1 MPIYEFECGSCGSVN
16 EFTMKFSDPNPE
28 KCPECGQGPM
38 QKLISR
44 SAFQLKGG
52 GWYTDAYD
60 SKDQISKSKKAAED
74 KTSDKS
80 GEKSSGDSKKE
91 ASADTGAS
99 DSSNSSTSKDSKPS
113 SDSAKPA
120 SKSNSKSKSD

>member
-1 MPIYEFECGSCGSVN
+1 MPIYEFECGSCGAVN

-28 KCPECGQGPM
+28 NCPECGKGPM

-60 SKDQISKSKKAAED
+60 TKDQVSKAQKAKEDVKSDTEGSKDKPTQDSATKESK
-74 KTSDKS
+74 
-80 GEKSSGDSKKE
+80 KSSGE
-91 ASADTGAS
+91 
-99 DSSNSSTSKDSKPS
+99 SKPS
-113 SDSAKPA
+113 KTEKPTKSSSKGSSDKTV
-120 SKSNSKSKSD
+120 